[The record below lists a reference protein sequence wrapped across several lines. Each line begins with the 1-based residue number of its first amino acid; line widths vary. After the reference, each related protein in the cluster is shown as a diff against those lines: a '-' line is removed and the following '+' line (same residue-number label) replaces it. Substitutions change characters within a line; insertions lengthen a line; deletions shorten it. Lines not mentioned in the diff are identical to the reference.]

1 MYKEKVTLKNETG
14 LHARPA
20 NLFVQE
26 AARFTSGITVIKD
39 DKEYNAKS
47 IMGILSMGAGK
58 GDTIL
63 IQAEGSDAEE
73 AVKALVKLV
82 DDNFNE

>member
-1 MYKEKVTLKNETG
+1 
-14 LHARPA
+14 
-20 NLFVQE
+20 
-26 AARFTSGITVIKD
+26 
-39 DKEYNAKS
+39 
-47 IMGILSMGAGK
+47 MGGAGK

-82 DDNFNE
+82 DDNLMNKMESLSIYRKIKVKPSQSGTIG